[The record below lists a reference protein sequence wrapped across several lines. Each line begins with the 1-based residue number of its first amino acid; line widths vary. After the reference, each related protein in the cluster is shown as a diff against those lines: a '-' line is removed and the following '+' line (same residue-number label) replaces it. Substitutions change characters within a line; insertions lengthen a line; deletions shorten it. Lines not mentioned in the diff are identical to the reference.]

1 MTENASSGI
10 QMLEDF
16 NLLRHIMPELREGIN
31 VGQNKHHT
39 YAVWEHNLRALD
51 YAAKKNYSLE
61 IRMAALLHDV
71 GKPKTKSG
79 EGPDCTFYGHEV
91 VGARM
96 AAKILDNLRFP
107 KSFIESVSHLVRCHL
122 FIIMLEK

>member
-31 VGQNKHHT
+31 VGQNKHHI

-79 EGPDCTFYGHEV
+79 EGSDCTFYGHEV